1 MSKNRLDI
9 SDSTA
14 ISMPMKNLI
23 AIVAAVSMGVW
34 AYFGVLERITMLE
47 TTSKLAEKDLNQHV
61 ERLEADLTKNTE
73 FRIKWPRGEMGTLPA
88 DSEQYM
94 LIEDLYGSVEK
105 LEKHIDNMMNNKINI
120 EFLQKQV
127 EKMLNDIEKL
137 KDADREIVYKNGNGD
152 TH

>member
-1 MSKNRLDI
+1 MKEKMMSKNRLEI

-127 EKMLNDIEKL
+127 EKMLNDIEEL
-137 KDADREIVYKNGNGD
+137 KDADREIKNG
-152 TH
+152 H